1 MLEDLSFVVTKS
13 FVDCSRKTP
22 IESGTSITVNG
33 IAIQKEF
40 IGHLPQ
46 VNSVKIGKSKKWSI
60 KVFMDKT
67 YLCDTGCKTDTP
79 QSI

>member
-33 IAIQKEF
+33 IAIQKE
-40 IGHLPQ
+40 
-46 VNSVKIGKSKKWSI
+46 NSVKIGKSKKWSI
-60 KVFMDKT
+60 KVFMEKT